1 MQQYKKIF
9 SILNENVICRHKD
22 DELPYYEEIT
32 FHNHDGYEI
41 YLFLCGNANYYTENG
56 AKHLERGDLILTPPY
71 AFHYSEAK
79 SSEKY
84 ERVFINIK
92 ESLLKKLGNDSID
105 LSACFSRFSSDALN
119 IIHLTEEEL
128 RRFTDLTKDLQ
139 TSLEQP
145 EYGHELLVPALL
157 IQILVMINKKTISN
171 RSTPYPSIMP
181 NLVLNTIHYINGHLT
196 EDLSLQKISDQLH
209 HNRDY
214 INRCFKSATGIP
226 IHQFII
232 SKRIIHAQ
240 EYLRAGT
247 PPSYACY
254 MAGFNNYANF
264 SRTFSKYTGISPK
277 QYQLQ
282 QKFSPRAS
290 LSPSSS
296 FLSPSGQ
303 S

>member
-9 SILNENVICRHKD
+9 SILNEDVICRHKD

-32 FHNHDGYEI
+32 FHNHNGYEI

-92 ESLLKKLGNDSID
+92 ESLLKKIGNDSID

-119 IIHLTEEEL
+119 IIH
-128 RRFTDLTKDLQ
+128 
-139 TSLEQP
+139 
-145 EYGHELLVPALL
+145 ELLIPALL

-181 NLVLNTIHYINGHLT
+181 NLVQNTIHYINGHLT